1 MSAPPRDLRASAEA
15 TKPRKRRSQKA
26 QSQNQP
32 STIDST
38 PQLESPDQSQ
48 HAKRQRQ
55 SGSRSR
61 SGSNTKSLAI
71 EAPPPPSEANV
82 LEAIEEDNY
91 EYDDYSPPDP
101 DPDPFFFSNLPATQ
115 ASEFVSAMTG
125 VPSDME
131 MEVGDDE
138 SQAEEYFDLNLIG
151 DRDSDSGDSDSGDS
165 DEMEYQVRAAQT
177 QKSQEMGFSKG
188 KQPQIPTRLPSTK
201 TVPQSKRSTSY
212 NPETCCRY
220 QLLS

>member
-38 PQLESPDQSQ
+38 PQLESPDQSR

-101 DPDPFFFSNLPATQ
+101 DPLFFSNLPATQ
-115 ASEFVSAMTG
+115 VSEFVSAMTG
-125 VPSDME
+125 VPSNME

-151 DRDSDSGDSDSGDS
+151 DRDSDSGDSDK
-165 DEMEYQVRAAQT
+165 MKYQVRAAQT

-201 TVPQSKRSTSY
+201 TVP
-212 NPETCCRY
+212 
-220 QLLS
+220 